1 MSGIDISEANAGIPR
16 KARFD
21 DGIKDALVFT
31 LFFFMLW
38 LIPVGFRAYDFHTFY
53 VLRQGGYEASG
64 KVTKSY
70 PGRGSVDVMYRFSV
84 DGVFYTGRAKMI
96 GDDYRIQAPG
106 ENILIRYLPNN
117 PRVNQPVNWEWFSA
131 WELPYYVLGLGL
143 LAGVGALLAAGWRKR
158 RLARIGI
165 VVEGRVT
172 GCVPNRNRFTA
183 YYEFTTDDKVW
194 MEGSA
199 LMTEECKVGMSIPVV
214 YLRSNPKRND
224 YYPM

>member
-21 DGIKDALVFT
+21 DGMIAALVFT
-31 LFFFMLW
+31 LFFFVLW
-38 LIPVGFRAYDFHTFY
+38 LIPVGFRAYDVHTFY
-53 VLRQGGYEASG
+53 VLRQAGYEASG
-64 KVTKSY
+64 EVTKSY
-70 PGRGSVDVMYRFSV
+70 PGRGSVDVNYRFSV
-84 DGVFYTGRAKMI
+84 DGVVYTGDAKMI

-106 ENILIRYLPNN
+106 DTILIRYLPKN
-117 PRVNQPVNWEWFSA
+117 PSVNQPVNWEWFSS

-143 LAGVGALLAAGWRKR
+143 LAGVGALLVAGWRKR

-172 GCVPNRNRFTA
+172 GCVPDGNRFKA
-183 YYEFTTDDKVW
+183 YYEFTTKDKVW
-194 MEGSA
+194 AEGSTQ
-199 LMTEECKVGMSIPVV
+199 MSEECKVGASIPVI

-224 YYPM
+224 LFLM